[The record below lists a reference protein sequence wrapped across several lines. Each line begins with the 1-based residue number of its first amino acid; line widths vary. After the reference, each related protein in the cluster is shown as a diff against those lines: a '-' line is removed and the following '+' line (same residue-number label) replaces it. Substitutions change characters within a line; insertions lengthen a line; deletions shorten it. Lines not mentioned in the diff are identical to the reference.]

1 MSADRNLVDFKGAI
15 SVLVNEDIQ
24 DINQSELVL
33 GKLPEFSPEYQ
44 ALMQNSQLVLG
55 MQAAGGGPIDPEM
68 VAMAQHQ
75 QAYNQ

>member
-1 MSADRNLVDFKGAI
+1 LSADRNLVDFKGAI

-68 VAMAQHQ
+68 VAMAQQQ